1 MLSRSLS
8 KEDIPF
14 LDFTLEGDTE
24 HPGLKSSFFQQEG
37 TLTNVYEEEGYGP
50 VCYVRGCAVLRLDIH
65 YCNNQDARRNMKTM
79 LEGFP
84 LLAQKARDNG
94 FSEVVF
100 QSDSPLLRSFC
111 IKRLGFVESAGE
123 MRKVL

>member
-1 MLSRSLS
+1 MQSRSLS
-8 KEDIPF
+8 NDDIPF
-14 LDFTLEGDTE
+14 LDFTLQSDIE
-24 HPGLKSSFFQQEG
+24 HPGLTSSFFTQEG
-37 TLTNVYEEEGYGP
+37 TLTNVYEEDGYGP
-50 VCYVRGCAVLRLDIH
+50 VCYVRGSAVLRLDIH

-84 LLAQKARDNG
+84 LLAARAKANG

-100 QSDSPLLRSFC
+100 QSNSPLLRRFC